1 MAVTDWHYPADCD
14 HVNGG
19 VGGTWNNPENAE
31 GESGFDDD
39 LYAKFEWLG
48 ASPGSWLR
56 CYNFGFLSSEIP
68 KGSILVG
75 IEFEAKQDGNYA
87 VDGSIRLRTSE
98 GQVGDDKADTINI
111 WTDFEGPTYKV
122 WGGAADLWSAGIS
135 RPDILASTFGI
146 DISTKYKTD
155 PGGEAPANID
165 GVRARIYYTP
175 QEEEGVFGAVI

>member
-19 VGGTWNNPENAE
+19 VGGSWVYPQYAE
-31 GESGFDDD
+31 GESGFADSN
-39 LYAKFEWLG
+39 LAQFEWLE

-56 CYNFGFLSSEIP
+56 CYNFGFLPSEIP

-75 IEFEAKQDGNYA
+75 IEFEAKQDGDYA
-87 VDGSIRLRTSE
+87 VDGSIRLRNSG
-98 GQVGDDKADTINI
+98 GQVGDDKADMVNM
-111 WTDFEGPTYKV
+111 WVDFASPPYKV

-146 DISTKYKTD
+146 DISTKQCS
-155 PGGEAPANID
+155 G
-165 GVRARIYYTP
+165 
-175 QEEEGVFGAVI
+175 